1 MNMQTY
7 NNVWNA
13 LVDTPEETGNMKI
26 RSSLMMA
33 ISKPLKNMH
42 IFLLCPHFLLQTR
55 INIQFA
61 KPTKSTNFGTIRL
74 LFLFL
79 LQAVHYAHQFFLA

>member
-13 LVDTPEETGNMKI
+13 LADTPEETVNMKI

-33 ISKPLKNMH
+33 ISKRLKNMH
-42 IFLLCPHFLLQTR
+42 IFLLRLHFYITQV
-55 INIQFA
+55 
-61 KPTKSTNFGTIRL
+61 
-74 LFLFL
+74 FL
-79 LQAVHYAHQFFLA
+79 